1 MCNKRRATNVS
12 EALGSSL
19 NTKIDAPNVLRSRKP
34 YVVRRCHYLYKAIIL
49 TTNVKIEIIKLIFLY
64 FFIVPPPPIVGRDE
78 PNSRR

>member
-1 MCNKRRATNVS
+1 MSK
-12 EALGSSL
+12 ALGSSL

-49 TTNVKIEIIKLIFLY
+49 TTNVKIEIIKLIFSY

-78 PNSRR
+78 PNSRW

>member
-1 MCNKRRATNVS
+1 MS

-34 YVVRRCHYLYKAIIL
+34 YIVRRCHYLYKAIIL
-49 TTNVKIEIIKLIFLY
+49 TTNVKIEIIKLIFSY